1 MKKNTSIIIGIIIM
15 LFSSFFQ
22 MSCATMFLRCAGCTI
37 SEAYSDPTAL
47 KLVKAAVG
55 GNSKKVADLVK
66 EGANPNHLEP
76 DKVPML
82 LWTICGQ
89 NVEGF
94 EALLKAGADPNL
106 GGTGHGRGQGDQG
119 RREGVSSI
127 PINWSAMTFAASIN
141 NPEFLRLAIQYG
153 GDLNTEKRGEKAAS
167 ESGIPLLVAAYHGLF
182 DNVKLLVESG
192 ADINVHTETDS
203 APEMAIGVGGRF
215 DIAIWFLEHGYT
227 YNLLGLAKTAEG
239 RVVNQ
244 ALQPYKEKFIDM
256 LTEKGIQFPVTDVY
270 KELHKYRE
278 LPPGAMQ
285 DIVYGRKGCRDFPL
299 KPGRYNDRTCWGGEM
314 PSGSRKQQNDI

>member
-1 MKKNTSIIIGIIIM
+1 MKKNSSIIIGIIIM

-55 GNSKKVADLVK
+55 GDSKKVAELVK

-106 GGTGHGRGQGDQG
+106 GGTGHGRGQGNQG
-119 RREGVSSI
+119 GDGVSI
-127 PINWSAMTFAASIN
+127 VYERWSAMTFAAGDPDSR
-141 NPEFLRLAIQYG
+141 FLKLAIQYG
-153 GDLNTEKRGEKAAS
+153 GDLNSEKRGKKAVA
-167 ESGIPLLVAAYHGLF
+167 GTGLPLIRAAFEGLF
-182 DNVKLLVESG
+182 DNIKLLVESG
-192 ADINVHTETDS
+192 ADINIHTETDS
-203 APEMAIGVGGRF
+203 APEMAIGVRGRF

-239 RVVNQ
+239 RAVTRN
-244 ALQPYKEKFIDM
+244 QPYKEKFIDM